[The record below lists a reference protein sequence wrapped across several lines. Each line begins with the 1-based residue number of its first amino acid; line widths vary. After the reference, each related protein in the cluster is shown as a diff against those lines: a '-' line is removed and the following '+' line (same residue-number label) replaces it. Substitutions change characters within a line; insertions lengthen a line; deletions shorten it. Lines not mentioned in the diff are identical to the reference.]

1 MSEIENIVDNM
12 KIDGAPVKVAPMR
25 NHSRIDA
32 ITGLRGLAALL
43 VVYGHSVDAFSL
55 PLVNHFSGEI
65 GVTVFF
71 ALSGFLMAYLYLG
84 KDFTALSVTEYAIH
98 RFSRIAPAY
107 LFILLLSFI
116 LYTIFFPDFVYDISG
131 ANILRHVLFSG
142 DVSVFWSIT
151 PEVEFYFL
159 FVLVWAAT
167 SRYLSRFDIVGL
179 ALLTFG
185 ALVFMAY
192 RDMFP
197 GTFVGS
203 KLHYFLFGVIAG
215 VIRSRIGGIG
225 VERTSAKSLNLL
237 HGVLIAAMAAGAVA
251 IAKGYG
257 LLVMPFADNQ
267 AFYSSMLTAVFGA
280 FLIFSF
286 SFSSAIGNLFFAN
299 RAVVLCGECSFS
311 IYLLHMPVIY
321 FFQRYARLPL
331 HLFLLLPFIA
341 LVLGLSW
348 LNYRCIE
355 RPGARLIKWIG
366 HRFERKF
373 ERKTEPEPASA
384 FSAAAGAQRLK
395 SELK

>member
-1 MSEIENIVDNM
+1 MSEIANIA
-12 KIDGAPVKVAPMR
+12 KR

-43 VVYGHSVDAFSL
+43 VVYGHSVDGFSL

-84 KDFTALSVTEYAIH
+84 KDFSAWNVTEYALH

-116 LYTIFFPDFVYDISG
+116 LYATFFPDFVYAISSE
-131 ANILRHVLFSG
+131 NILRHILFSG

-167 SRYLSRFDIVGL
+167 SRYLTRFDITGL
-179 ALLTFG
+179 ALLSFG
-185 ALVFMAY
+185 ALVFMGY
-192 RDMFP
+192 RDLFP
-197 GTFVGS
+197 GTFIGS

-215 VIRSRIGGIG
+215 IIRSRIG
-225 VERTSAKSLNLL
+225 VERSNAKSLNLL
-237 HGVLIAAMAAGAVA
+237 HGVLIAAMVAGAVA
-251 IAKGYG
+251 IATGYG
-257 LLVMPFADNQ
+257 SLVMPFEDNQ
-267 AFYSSMLTAVFGA
+267 AFYSSLLTAVFGA
-280 FLIFSF
+280 FLVFSF
-286 SFSSAIGNLFFAN
+286 SFSSRIGNFFFAN
-299 RAVVLCGECSFS
+299 RAIVLCGECSFS

-321 FFQRYARLPL
+321 FFQKYFRLPL
-331 HLFLLLPFIA
+331 SLFLLLPFMT

-366 HRFERKF
+366 HRLEPKF
-373 ERKTEPEPASA
+373 ERKSESAPASA
-384 FSAAAGAQRLK
+384 FPVVARGQRLK

>member
-1 MSEIENIVDNM
+1 MSEIANIADKM
-12 KIDGAPVKVAPMR
+12 KVDGAPAEVASMR

-43 VVYGHSVDAFSL
+43 VVYGHSVDGFSL
-55 PLVNHFSGEI
+55 PLANHFSGEI

-84 KDFTALSVTEYAIH
+84 KDFTALNVAEYAIH

-116 LYTIFFPDFVYDISG
+116 LYATIFPDFVYAISG
-131 ANILRHVLFSG
+131 QNILRHVLFSG

-167 SRYLSRFDIVGL
+167 SRYLARFDIVGL
-179 ALLTFG
+179 ALLTLG
-185 ALVFMAY
+185 ALVFMSY
-192 RDMFP
+192 RDVFP

-215 VIRSRIGGIG
+215 TIRSRIA
-225 VERTSAKSLNLL
+225 VERTGAKSLNLL
-237 HGVLIAAMAAGAVA
+237 HGLLIAAMAAGVVA
-251 IAKGYG
+251 IATGHG
-257 LLVMPFADNQ
+257 SAVMPFADHQ

-286 SFSSAIGNLFFAN
+286 SFSSAMGNFFFAN
-299 RAVVLCGECSFS
+299 RAAVLCGECSFS

-321 FFQRYARLPL
+321 LFQKYFALPL
-331 HLFLLLPFIA
+331 NLFLLLPFITLA
-341 LVLGLSW
+341 LGLSW

-366 HRFERKF
+366 HRLARRFERNPNLS
-373 ERKTEPEPASA
+373 RPPRLLSRPAY
-384 FSAAAGAQRLK
+384 K
-395 SELK
+395 E